1 MIVTPP
7 LEDEA
12 ILQGIDNEKI
22 EASAEDRA
30 AMEASDKAKAKEI
43 AAQQAL
49 ITPPLENKKVE
60 EEVSAEDKKL
70 LDACKKNGITMDTLA
85 SFNAYKEQV
94 VADVTRKATIL
105 GDDTPNASANLTE
118 LIALDAR
125 YDKMMQKQ
133 KISGHTTRTTVES
146 SDGDIARPITQIA
159 KEKV

>member
-1 MIVTPP
+1 MSVTPP

-30 AMEASDKAKAKEI
+30 AMEASEKAKAKEL

-49 ITPPLENKKVE
+49 VTPPVE
-60 EEVSAEDKKL
+60 TKQVDEVSAEDKKL
-70 LDACKKNGITMDTLA
+70 LDACKQNGITLDTLA
-85 SFNAYKEQV
+85 SFNAYKAQV
-94 VADVTRKATIL
+94 VADVARKATIL
-105 GDDTPNASANLTE
+105 GDDTPNAEANLTE

-133 KISGHTTRTTVES
+133 KVSGHTTRTTVES

>member
-1 MIVTPP
+1 MGITPP

-12 ILQGIDNEKI
+12 LLKEIDNEKI
-22 EASAEDRA
+22 EASAEDHA

-49 ITPPLENKKVE
+49 VTSPVE
-60 EEVSAEDKKL
+60 TKQTDEVTAEDKKL
-70 LDACKKNGITMDTLA
+70 LDACKQNGITIDTIA
-85 SFNAYKEQV
+85 SFNAYKTQV
-94 VADVTRKATIL
+94 ITEVTRKATIL
-105 GDDTPNASANLTE
+105 GDDTPNAESNLTE